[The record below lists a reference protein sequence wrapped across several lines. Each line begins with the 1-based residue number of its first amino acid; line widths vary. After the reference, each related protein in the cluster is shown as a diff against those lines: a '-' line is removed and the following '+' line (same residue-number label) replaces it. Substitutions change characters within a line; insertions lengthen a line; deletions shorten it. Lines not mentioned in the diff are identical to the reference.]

1 MADNAQLPSP
11 EDNDD
16 AVSGDASEHEVPGD
30 AGERDAEMVAAV
42 QHVELNSAV
51 SNVSARE
58 LKVFELE
65 FELKGVTTTKQF
77 NGELRC
83 VNNCKFV
90 DLSCK
95 DLVWWIQSP
104 VTNPDDP
111 HPKTRNVKSKLQ
123 GLAAMRDARDFVS
136 SRMMVGWGP
145 ADFPGKRPTPYL
157 IKGMKS
163 KGSLTCMH
171 NVSFEVNV
179 CGQIIRVLPKLQGSN
194 CWVCADDLPKLI
206 SVMQSMGWKLDET
219 LKGVSKRVHKTN
231 PSGYSYQIK
240 VRGKFQSC
248 ATLEEAIE
256 KLGQQ

>member
-1 MADNAQLPSP
+1 MADNAQLSSP

-16 AVSGDASEHEVPGD
+16 AVAGDASEHEVPGD
-30 AGERDAEMVAAV
+30 ASDVEMAAAV

-65 FELKGVTTTKQF
+65 FELGGKTTKKQF

-83 VNNCKFV
+83 VNNCNFV

-95 DLVWWIQSP
+95 DLIWWIQSH
-104 VTNPDDP
+104 VRNPDEP
-111 HPKTRNVKSKLQ
+111 RPKTRYVMSKLK
-123 GLAAMRDARDFVS
+123 GLSAMRDAIDFES
-136 SRMMVGWGP
+136 SRIMVGWGP
-145 ADFPGKRPTPYL
+145 ADFPGKRPTSYL
-157 IKGMKS
+157 LKGMKS
-163 KGSLTCMH
+163 KGTLISID
-171 NVSFEVNV
+171 NVPCAVNV
-179 CGQIIRVLPKLQGSN
+179 CGQIIRVLPKLPGAN
-194 CWVCADDLPKLI
+194 CWVCTDDLPKVI
-206 SVMQSMGWKLDET
+206 SVMQSMGWKLDEP
-219 LKGVSKRVHKTN
+219 LKGVSKRANKTN